1 MQNHTLVVNALAA
14 NGCGLPELR
23 PEQLDEAAA
32 NPEVLHAVLRNGVV
46 KVPPSAVPEMGSC
59 ASSGRAWR
67 LWAARHS
74 QGEAPATERPA
85 TASGARASR
94 LQSRRF
100 HRL

>member
-67 LWAARHS
+67 L
-74 QGEAPATERPA
+74 
-85 TASGARASR
+85 
-94 LQSRRF
+94 
-100 HRL
+100 